1 MRQAGQTDAA
11 LDFYQQALTLARRP
25 EALVAIGALHL
36 LAGRANRARTHFLQ
50 ALDLEADNAEAHVN
64 LALLDLEGG
73 RPVAAIDRLRQVLA
87 RGNSP
92 QAQRLLDEVRR
103 RMGDN

>member
-1 MRQAGQTDAA
+1 MD
-11 LDFYQQALTLARRP
+11 LARRP
-25 EALVAIGALHL
+25 EALVAIGALHV
-36 LAGRANRARTHFLQ
+36 LAGRENKARNHFLQ
-50 ALDLEADNAEAHVN
+50 ALELEADNPEAHIN

-73 RPVAAIDRLRQVLA
+73 RPVAAIDRLRGVLA
-87 RGNSP
+87 RGDSP